1 MHLTQA
7 GRAWY
12 MYAARSQRRN
22 NSPVTR
28 LDVLR
33 WRTNHRMAVR
43 DAHLLRPLDCSI
55 PTAAPTRSP
64 RWVEP
69 STTTLMTV
77 VDALI

>member
-1 MHLTQA
+1 
-7 GRAWY
+7 
-12 MYAARSQRRN
+12 
-22 NSPVTR
+22 
-28 LDVLR
+28 
-33 WRTNHRMAVR
+33 MAVR